1 MSTVKDILIIK
12 LENEKELSCIVS
24 LKVTGRWR
32 WEIFEVNK

>member
-1 MSTVKDILIIK
+1 MSAVKGILIIK
-12 LENEKELSCIVS
+12 LENATKLSCIVS